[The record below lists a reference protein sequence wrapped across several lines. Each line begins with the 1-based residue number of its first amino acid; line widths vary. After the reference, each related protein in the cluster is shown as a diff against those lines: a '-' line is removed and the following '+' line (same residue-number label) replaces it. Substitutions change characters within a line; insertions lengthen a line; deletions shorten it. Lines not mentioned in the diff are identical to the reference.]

1 MRSRE
6 DIKLIFGMKL
16 KKLRTEKGYS
26 LQELS
31 RKTDISVSYLN
42 EIEKGKKYPKAD
54 KIADLAEALE
64 IPYDQLISLK
74 LQKNLTT
81 VGQVLNFEII
91 HSIPFETFGM
101 DKKAIMNMIADE
113 PAKMAAFF
121 NTIIEL
127 AGHYQVK
134 PDHFYFTMLR
144 AYIEL
149 NDHYFEHIEAAAAEY
164 RLKYGEISVQPDSTE
179 LMHWLEEQHG
189 YQVMETDFSGFQKL
203 RGFRSVFFPQPHP
216 FLLYNSKLTE
226 QQKTFLFGREIGF
239 QILQLDTRPNTTSWL
254 KVESYEQ
261 VLNNFYASY
270 FSQALLLERDRM
282 LADLNNLFRQRK
294 WQDMFILEMLN
305 RFECSA
311 EMLLQRMSNLLP
323 RYFGAQDLFFIRY
336 SSKEPEKHLK
346 EVSKEIHLTRQVGN
360 LRHLFSERAYRRW
373 VTKKIVT
380 RLAERAEIEQTDT
393 LIEAVIHENE
403 HHQPY
408 FILSIHRKLPALSHK
423 ANSVTLGFLL
433 TESLKQKIRF
443 LHDARLQSNWL
454 EAFHAGDDQSTD
466 IMRALQE
473 IEDKENELERLKKT
487 LSF

>member
-1 MRSRE
+1 MMRSTE

-16 KKLRTEKGYS
+16 KKLRTDKKLS
-26 LQELS
+26 LQQLS
-31 RKTDISVSYLN
+31 SKTNISVSYLN
-42 EIEKGKKYPKAD
+42 EIEKGKKYPKAN
-54 KIADLAEALE
+54 KIADLAEALD
-64 IPYDQLISLK
+64 ISYDQLVSLK

-101 DKKAIMNMIADE
+101 DKKAIMNMIAEE

-149 NDHYFEHIEAAAAEY
+149 NDHYFEHLEQAAATY
-164 RLKYGEISVQPDSTE
+164 RNTWLTDCPKTDSS
-179 LMHWLEEQHG
+179 LLQQLLRAKHQLQLR
-189 YQVMETDFSGFQKL
+189 ETDFADFPKL
-203 RGFRSVFFPQPHP
+203 RGFRSVYFAQPRP
-216 FLLYNSKLTE
+216 TLLYNAKLTE
-226 QQKTFLFGREIGF
+226 QQKTFLFGREIGC
-239 QILQLDTRPNTTSWL
+239 QLLTLENRPMTTSWL
-254 KVESYEQ
+254 TVDSYEQ

-270 FSQALLLERDRM
+270 FAQALLLEKESF
-282 LADLNNLFRQRK
+282 LEQLKQLFIQKK
-294 WQDMFILEMLN
+294 WQDKSILQLLQ
-305 RFECSA
+305 RYDCSA

-373 VTKKIVT
+373 ITKKLVT
-380 RLAERAEIEQTDT
+380 RLAERAEKEQADT

-403 HHQPY
+403 HQQPY
-408 FILSIHRKLPALSHK
+408 FILSIHRKMPELSHK

-433 TESLKQKIRF
+433 TETLKQKIAF
-443 LHDARLQSNWL
+443 LQDATLRCIWL
-454 EAFHAGDDQSTD
+454 DPFHAGDEQSRETQ
-466 IMRALQE
+466 RRLQD
-473 IEDKENELERLKKT
+473 IEDKERELERLKSS
-487 LSF
+487 L